1 MKAKINGDVV
11 TIESCINY
19 AKLKEVAP
27 IFIRNDDGKKV
38 YGVDVNSCA
47 GAIAE
52 VGTTFSFPNADGNAC
67 LNILVANPADNP
79 EQIKKDLLAGMA
91 KELTALKMFEREA
104 CAEIDDA
111 LTARDELAAL
121 IEVR

>member
-27 IFIRNDDGKKV
+27 IFIKNDDGKKV

-47 GAIAE
+47 GSITE

-91 KELTALKMFEREA
+91 EELTALKTFERDV

-111 LTARDELAAL
+111 LAARNELAAL